1 MWLKTL
7 FGIQGD
13 LMNNLNNEGRIDIRF
28 SSKQV
33 K

>member
-1 MWLKTL
+1 MWVKTL

-13 LMNNLNNEGRIDIRF
+13 QMNNFNNEGRIDIRF